1 MEYICGLARGGKAV
15 ADVGHGSK
23 LSKLDEKRTR
33 LKLEGQLAAG
43 RGGPYIAS
51 MFRDSLP
58 SRFGRVTWSMT
69 PWSAATVMVNLV
81 CNY

>member
-1 MEYICGLARGGKAV
+1 MDSKQFIDGVYLWFSRGGKAV
-15 ADVGHGSK
+15 ADVGHG
-23 LSKLDEKRTR
+23 SKLDEKRTR

-58 SRFGRVTWSMT
+58 SRFGRVL
-69 PWSAATVMVNLV
+69 WSAATVW
-81 CNY
+81 